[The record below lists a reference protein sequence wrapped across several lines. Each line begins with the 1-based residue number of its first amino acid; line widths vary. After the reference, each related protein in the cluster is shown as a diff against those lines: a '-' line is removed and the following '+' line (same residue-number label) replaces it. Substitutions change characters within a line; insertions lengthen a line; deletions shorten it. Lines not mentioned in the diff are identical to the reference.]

1 MRNRLLLLLLLLICS
16 VTLLLAGCDRSSVS
30 GGGKPRVVATTMM
43 IGDLVRQ
50 IAGDKVELRVLFGPT
65 VDPHTYKP
73 STADFE
79 DLKKA
84 TLVLYNGLHLE
95 GKMVEQFEERLKD
108 KAVPI
113 VRDMAKERL
122 LPWAEGETGAYDP
135 HVWFDVS
142 LWSEAANVVAGEMA
156 RVDPPNAEHYKQ
168 NGEKVRD
175 SMRQLHE
182 YVLQRANSVPKEQ
195 RVLITSHDAFN
206 YFGKAYGFDVRGLQG
221 ISTET
226 EAGSANIQAAV
237 DFIVQRKIPA
247 IFVESSVPRA
257 TIERVKNDV
266 ASRGLSVVIGGE
278 LFSDAMGTADEHP
291 GYRADTYEGMIR
303 YNIDTIANALT
314 KK

>member
-1 MRNRLLLLLLLLICS
+1 MKTTVLLILS
-16 VTLLLAGCDRSSVS
+16 FTLLSVGCDRSTSGA

-50 IAGDKVELRVLFGPT
+50 IAGDEVELRTLFGPT

-73 STADFE
+73 STADYE

-84 TLVLYNGLHLE
+84 DLVLYNGLHLE

-113 VRDMAKERL
+113 VRDVPEDRL

-142 LWSEAANVVAGEMA
+142 LWSTAATTVAGELA
-156 RVDPPNAEHYKQ
+156 RVDGANAEHYRQ
-168 NGEKVRD
+168 NGAKAADQLKR
-175 SMRQLHE
+175 LHE
-182 YVLQRANSVPKEQ
+182 YVLQRAQSVPQEQ

-206 YFGKAYGFDVRGLQG
+206 YFGRTYGFDVRGLQG

-237 DFIVQRKIPA
+237 DFIVQRKISA

-266 ASRGLSVVIGGE
+266 AARGLAVVIGGE
-278 LFSDAMGTADEHP
+278 LYSDAMGTADEHP

-303 YNIDTIANALT
+303 YNIDTIAGALT

>member
-1 MRNRLLLLLLLLICS
+1 MRTVLLLTFASLLIG
-16 VTLLLAGCDRSSVS
+16 VGCDRSSNS
-30 GGGKPRVVATTMM
+30 DGGKPRVVATTMM

-50 IAGDKVELRVLFGPT
+50 ISGDKVELRVLFGPT

-73 STADFE
+73 SMGDYE
-79 DLKKA
+79 DLKRAK
-84 TLVLYNGLHLE
+84 LVFYNGLHLE
-95 GKMVEQFEERLKD
+95 GKMVEDFENRLKD
-108 KAVPI
+108 KSVAI
-113 VRDMAKERL
+113 VRDMPHDRL
-122 LPWAEGETGAYDP
+122 LPWAEGETGAHDP

-142 LWSEAANVVAGEMA
+142 LWAEAAKVVASELAKM
-156 RVDPPNAEHYKQ
+156 DPANAEHYKQ
-168 NGEKVRD
+168 NAEKLQE

-182 YVLQRANSVPKEQ
+182 YVTQRANTVPREQ
-195 RVLITSHDAFN
+195 RVLITSHDAFH

-226 EAGSANIQAAV
+226 EAGTANIQAAV

-247 IFVESSVPRA
+247 IFVESSVPRS

-266 ASRGLSVVIGGE
+266 TSRGLRVTIGGE

-291 GYRADTYEGMIR
+291 GYRSDTYEGMIR
-303 YNIDTIANALT
+303 YNIDTIVNALT

>member
-1 MRNRLLLLLLLLICS
+1 MKTMMMLILSGVLLL
-16 VTLLLAGCDRSSVS
+16 VAGCDRSSS
-30 GGGKPRVVATTMM
+30 APDGGKPRIVATTMM

-50 IAGDKVELRVLFGPT
+50 IAGDNVELRTLFGPT

-84 TLVLYNGLHLE
+84 DLVLYNGLHLE
-95 GKMVEQFEERLKD
+95 GKMVELFEERLSD
-108 KAVPI
+108 KAVAI
-113 VRDMAKERL
+113 VRDMPKDRL

-142 LWSEAANVVAGEMA
+142 LWSEAARTVAGELA
-156 RVDPPNAEHYKQ
+156 RVDPANADLYRQ
-168 NGEKVRD
+168 NGEKVLEG
-175 SMRQLHE
+175 MKQLHA
-182 YVLQRANSVPKEQ
+182 YVSERASTVPPEQ

-266 ASRGLSVVIGGE
+266 AARGLSAEIGGE
-278 LFSDAMGTADEHP
+278 LFSDAMGTAEEHP
-291 GYRADTYEGMIR
+291 GYRTDTYEGMIR
-303 YNIDTIANALT
+303 YNIDTIVNALT

>member
-1 MRNRLLLLLLLLICS
+1 MKTMLLLVLSC
-16 VTLLLAGCDRSSVS
+16 TLLLVGCDRSA
-30 GGGKPRVVATTMM
+30 GADGGKPRVVATTMM

-50 IAGDKVELRVLFGPT
+50 IAGDKVELRTLFGPT

-73 STADFE
+73 STADYE

-113 VRDMAKERL
+113 VRDMPKDRL

-142 LWSEAANVVAGEMA
+142 LWSAAATTVATELA
-156 RVDPPNAEHYKQ
+156 RVDSANAEHYRQ
-168 NGEKVRD
+168 NGAKVAEQLK
-175 SMRQLHE
+175 QLHE
-182 YVLQRANSVPKEQ
+182 YVLQRAQSVPQEL

-206 YFGKAYGFDVRGLQG
+206 YFGRAYGFEVRGLQG

-266 ASRGLSVVIGGE
+266 AARGLSVVIGGE
-278 LFSDAMGTADEHP
+278 LYSDAMGTADEHP

-303 YNIDTIANALT
+303 YNIDTVANALT